1 MSRIRACGLAFALLL
16 AGCAAIESRQA
27 ARTEDLLS
35 AAGFHMIPADKPE
48 RIQALNTMKPRSLS
62 IVVRNKKT
70 YYVYPDPTN
79 CGCLYVGQEPQYQ
92 AYKRL
97 EIEQQIADENMMA
110 AEANRDAAMDWGIW
124 GPWGPW

>member
-1 MSRIRACGLAFALLL
+1 MSRIAACGLAFAALL

-27 ARTEDLLS
+27 ARTEDMLS
-35 AAGFHMIPADKPE
+35 AAGFHQVPADKPE
-48 RIQALNTMKPRSLS
+48 RIQALNTMKPHA
-62 IVVRNKKT
+62 ITTVVRNKKT

-92 AYKRL
+92 EYKRL
-97 EIEQQIADENMMA
+97 EIEKQMADENMMA

-124 GPWGPW
+124 GPW

>member
-1 MSRIRACGLAFALLL
+1 MSRIHACGLALAVLL

-27 ARTEDLLS
+27 ARTEDMLA
-35 AAGFHMIPADKPE
+35 AAGFRMIPADKPE
-48 RIQALNTMKPRSLS
+48 RIQALNTMKPRA
-62 IVVRNKKT
+62 IATVVRSKKT

-79 CGCLYVGQEPQYQ
+79 CACLYVGQEPQYQ

-97 EIEQQIADENMMA
+97 EIEKQMADEDMMA

-124 GPWGPW
+124 GPW

>member
-1 MSRIRACGLAFALLL
+1 MSRTAAFGLAAVLLL
-16 AGCAAIESRQA
+16 AGCAAMEARQA

-35 AAGFHMIPADKPE
+35 AAGFHQVAADKPE
-48 RIQALNTMKPRSLS
+48 RVNALASMKPNIIST
-62 IVVRNKKT
+62 VVRNKKT

-79 CGCLYVGQEPQYQ
+79 CNCLYVGQEPQYQ

-97 EIEQQIADENMMA
+97 EIEKQMADENMMA

-124 GPWGPW
+124 GPW